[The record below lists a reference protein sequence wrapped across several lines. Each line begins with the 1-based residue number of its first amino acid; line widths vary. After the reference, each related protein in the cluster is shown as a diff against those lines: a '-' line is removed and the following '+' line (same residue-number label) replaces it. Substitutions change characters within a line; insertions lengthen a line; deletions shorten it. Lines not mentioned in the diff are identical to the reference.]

1 MSSLL
6 IHLMMGLKVV
16 AEGVETATQLEILR
30 RFGCDEF
37 QGFLFSGAV
46 PSAEFE
52 HVLMVDSQAQPTARK
67 DGSVL
72 ATY

>member
-1 MSSLL
+1 
-6 IHLMMGLKVV
+6 
-16 AEGVETATQLEILR
+16 LEILR
-30 RFGCDEF
+30 RSRCDEF

-52 HVLMVDSQAQPTARK
+52 LMVDAEAKPKVRK

-72 ATY
+72 ARY